1 MKKRNILTI
10 SFVLIFFVILEAGL
24 LSGKQPTAK
33 KIPNELYFG
42 QSPPGNSPVLFAP
55 GVISTGAN
63 ELSITISPDLKEIY
77 VSRSS
82 PNWATSIVMF
92 KKSGSGWSGPELA
105 PFIKGLGD
113 VYPFYSKRDNAIF
126 FNSMRPVPGIKTDG
140 HLRTIWVTR
149 KKGNDWSRPETLIE
163 KPDPSIHL
171 THPSV
176 SNKGNIYFN
185 SSLEDTLGRSDIYCL
200 EKTEGG
206 YGKIRNLGPAINSE
220 HPEFH
225 PFIAPDESYIIFDK
239 NHPEGFGRNDLYI
252 SFKKSNGEWATAVN
266 MGDTINTRSSDMRA
280 FVSPDGKFLFFC
292 SMRPNHQDSLDTEKP
307 TYQSFSNIIY
317 GPGNG
322 SQDIYWVSTNI
333 ITKLKEKYLK
343 Q

>member
-1 MKKRNILTI
+1 MKKRNVLTI
-10 SFVLIFFVILEAGL
+10 SFVLIFFVILEPGL
-24 LSGKQPTAK
+24 LSGKQPAAK

-42 QSPPGNSPVLFAP
+42 QSPPGNSPELFAP
-55 GVISTGAN
+55 GIISTGAN

-92 KKSGSGWSGPELA
+92 KKTSTGWSGPELA

-113 VYPFYSKRDNAIF
+113 VYPFYSAKDNAIF
-126 FNSMRPVPGIKTDG
+126 FNSERPVPGVSSAKHFNPIWMTKKTSTG
-140 HLRTIWVTR
+140 
-149 KKGNDWSRPETLIE
+149 WSDPRILSEKLDLTLHM
-163 KPDPSIHL
+163 S
-171 THPSV
+171 HPSV
-176 SNKGNIYFN
+176 SKKGNIYFN
-185 SSLEDTLGRSDIYCL
+185 STMEDSIGQSDIYCL
-200 EKTEGG
+200 EKAENG

-220 HPEFH
+220 HQEFH

-292 SMRPNHQDSLDTEKP
+292 SMRPNHQDSLDIEKP
-307 TYQSFSNIIY
+307 AYQSFSNIIY

-322 SQDIYWVSTNI
+322 SQDIYWVGAEI
-333 ITKLKEKYLK
+333 ITKLKKKCLK